1 MEYKI
6 YSKRQKELRGEV
18 HDVFQY
24 HLLPQSLRIQI
35 KFLLDGLLGDESN
48 YNYEPNVREV
58 YTQIYNFLREELGR
72 FDLNNQNSKI
82 EKYNANAYVELNT
95 FLINEKN
102 IELVLSYVE
111 YAFILAEIY
120 TSEYE
125 FRNKNL
131 EDKMEESLK
140 TLNLRFRE
148 NGVGFAFEESHII
161 RVDSMLMHEE
171 VIKPALKL
179 LNMKEYEVT
188 QDYFLNA
195 YEHYR
200 HKKYNEAIVE
210 CNKAFESTMKIICM
224 NQKWELKGN
233 ESASKLI
240 AACLKNKLIPDYWQ
254 TQLSSL
260 NSMLSSGIPTI
271 RNKYSHGQ
279 DALQEQAPEELVG
292 YIIHTTASTII
303 FLIESQK
310 RLH

>member
-1 MEYKI
+1 MGYKI

-18 HDVFQY
+18 HDVYQY
-24 HLLPQSLRIQI
+24 DLLPQSLRIQI
-35 KFLLDGLLGDESN
+35 KFLLDSLLGNESN
-48 YNYEPNVREV
+48 YNYEPTVHGIYN
-58 YTQIYNFLREELGR
+58 QIYNDLREELGS
-72 FDLNNQNSKI
+72 FDLNNRNSKT
-82 EKYNANAYVELNT
+82 EKYNTNAYAELNT
-95 FLINEKN
+95 FLINERN
-102 IELVLSYVE
+102 TELVLSYVE
-111 YAFILAEIY
+111 YAFRLAELL
-120 TSEYE
+120 TEEYE
-125 FRNKNL
+125 HSKTQ
-131 EDKMEESLK
+131 KSLK

-148 NGVGFAFEESHII
+148 NGVGFAFEEGHII
-161 RVDSMLMHEE
+161 RIDSKLMHEE

-195 YEHYR
+195 YDHYR
-200 HKKYNEAIVE
+200 NKKYNEAIVE

-224 NQKWELKGN
+224 NQNWELKGN
-233 ESASKLI
+233 ETASKLI
-240 AACLKNKLIPDYWQ
+240 AACFKNKLIPDYWQ

-260 NSMLSSGIPTI
+260 NSMLCSGIPTI

-292 YIIHTTASTII
+292 YMLHTTASTII